1 MFFIGLVLSN
11 SIEMENKSI
20 LEYNSFMKEGV
31 SGKDRSR
38 SYPWSSLRTE
48 APTPVSAR
56 SILETAEALADS
68 RRGLSA
74 AAARDFLDLT
84 STRPFLQALGEPAL
98 GERWAETVFRMIRRA
113 DYTLLDMFESRV
125 REHPRKILFQ
135 DMSASV
141 PVQWTYEQVGRRL
154 REIAGAFHDMAGDDG
169 APPRVAIYADN
180 NVECALVDL
189 ACLFFDILDTP
200 INSHFN
206 ADNLVEI
213 FDALRITIAVTDRED
228 RRNIL
233 GEVRRRTA
241 RPFRIFTVAPGSKP
255 EKAGDGVLIEYAKRL
270 PVGRLEARLA
280 ARRRRPINEVATVM
294 FTSGSTGRPKGVSFS
309 IYNLTTKR
317 FARAAA
323 LPDVGGDEVFLSFL
337 PLFHTFGRYFE
348 MLGAIF
354 WRGTYVL
361 AGNPSVDTLF
371 TLFPKVNPT
380 GFISVPVRWAQL
392 YERCVEKLDET
403 SSSDRIG
410 VIRSIVGQRLRWGLS
425 AAGYLDPR
433 VFRFFEQAG
442 INVCSGFGMT
452 EGTGGMTMTPP
463 GRYIDNTHGLP
474 LPGVRLRLGPDN
486 ELLASGH
493 YIAPYLDDRKPGD
506 VIPYPENPETD
517 YWLRTGDIFHRLAN
531 GYYQIVDRI
540 KDIYKNNRGQTIAPR
555 KVEDKF
561 IGVPGI
567 KRTFLVGDGRPTNAL
582 FIVPDR
588 SDAVLAQA
596 LAEDNGREYYRRI
609 VSAANADLAPYERV
623 VNFTVLDRDFD
634 AAWGELTPKSSF
646 IRKKIEENFSGLIEE
661 LYRKPYLDL
670 PGSGGVVRIPL
681 WFFRDLGILEDEISR
696 DGRGLLDR
704 NRKLRLSLRATARPW
719 IWRIGDLEYEIQ
731 GTVVDLGLF
740 ARQPILWA
748 GNPALIRFSPCKEG
762 WDLPLEPAT
771 DRIIL
776 PARRTR
782 LFPGGKPP
790 APKNIRDP
798 HLLRLNENLVRI
810 LFAPREAPVELLDEL
825 EKNFQEP
832 DLRTTSLI
840 RSRLRAL
847 SGHPSEN
854 IRCWAYRIL
863 LLDNPSIDYSRLLPA
878 FVQSG
883 KPFLNARSIEEIV
896 SARLGKSRLNSL
908 RRRMIAYRETLGWP
922 ANAVTR
928 LQFERI
934 LRLFADLARG
944 HPEFFG
950 SVRAELAAW
959 TLHKADPRLSDTAGK
974 LLARISSEIEA
985 DRGKASGRVL
995 NKEDRLVFGDSLKPG
1010 EIGRLKKCLLGTTF
1024 LSESVRFAF
1033 GQEEFTPKDIPAGG
1047 IWISRAHSVSSS
1059 PDYRVSINTAA
1070 GRHFDLKLFLK
1081 GLPWTEAERRTVLW
1095 SAFLSDHPEET
1106 GVIAPL
1112 GAIRFREGAFSRKYS
1127 GDLTL
1132 WEKIREFSGRRAAGF
1147 PPPETAVWR
1156 KLYIEAMSVFFRAW
1170 KMSGRRIVPGPVS
1183 PVNVIVPDLEYRD
1196 ETVIASLDR
1205 RDPYRNTLS
1214 IIRPIIDRFYRR
1226 TAADYPWVREQLEL
1240 EWIFDA
1246 CYNALGREEAAVFFG
1261 RLESDL
1267 AARPLDSS
1275 DGEDLARHLID
1286 YRARFSRSFQ
1296 IPLAG
1301 LNAVRAYQ
1309 EWEAADPTAD
1319 SRDRERK
1326 ILDLHRKYDL
1336 GRYPEIVRYY
1346 LYRHTYFAGRSEKED
1361 ARFDRLLSL
1370 MSENPEA
1377 PAVRH
1382 VEISDLQAALRDE
1395 RDRAVFSRMI
1405 FPHLEP
1411 DRRLDVV
1418 VEGGEGAERVVV
1430 RSFLSD
1436 RRGEAYAFSETTDP
1450 ADIGR
1455 LYRLIYKE
1463 NFPKVISQQDRHFV
1477 LQDRQDRV
1485 IGGLC
1490 YRIMSRSVVF
1500 IDAVVVTS
1508 RLKSSGLGG
1517 GMVDDFCG
1525 RMAGQG
1531 YTTVLTHFYLP
1542 GFFLRRG
1549 FKLDKKWGALA
1560 KSL

>member
-1 MFFIGLVLSN
+1 MKKN
-11 SIEMENKSI
+11 S
-20 LEYNSFMKEGV
+20 
-31 SGKDRSR
+31 SGTDRSR
-38 SYPWSSLRTE
+38 TYPWDSLRFE
-48 APTPVSAR
+48 APSPDAAKK
-56 SILETAEALADS
+56 ILETAEAPAASD
-68 RRGLSA
+68 RGISA
-74 AAARDFLDLT
+74 AAAREYLELT
-84 STRPFLQALGEPAL
+84 STRPFLQALGEAAL
-98 GERWAETVFRMIRRA
+98 LDRWAETAFRMIRRA

-125 REHPRKILFQ
+125 RENPRKILFQ
-135 DMSASV
+135 DMSSAV

-154 REIAGAFHDMAGDDG
+154 REIAGAFYDMAEGEGD
-169 APPRVAIYADN
+169 PPRVAIYADN
-180 NVECALVDL
+180 NIECALADL

-213 FDALRITIAVTDRED
+213 FDALHINIAVTDRED
-228 RRNIL
+228 RRKIL
-233 GEVRRRTA
+233 ADVRRRTA
-241 RPFRIFTVAPGSKP
+241 RPFRIFTVSSGSKP
-255 EKAGDGVLIEYAKRL
+255 EEARDGILIEYAKRL
-270 PVGRLEARLA
+270 PVRRLESRLA

-309 IYNLTTKR
+309 SHNLTTKR

-380 GFISVPVRWAQL
+380 GFISVPVRWTQL
-392 YERCVEKLDET
+392 YERCLEKLDES

-452 EGTGGMTMTPP
+452 EGTGGLTMTPP
-463 GRYIDNTHGLP
+463 GRYVDNTHGLP

-493 YIAPYLDDRKPGD
+493 YIAPYLEDRKPGEI
-506 VIPYPENPETD
+506 IPYPENPETD
-517 YWLRTGDIFHRLAN
+517 YWLHTGDIFHRLAN

-609 VSAANADLAPYERV
+609 VSAANADLTPYERA
-623 VNFTVLDRDFD
+623 VNFTVLERDFD
-634 AAWGELTPKSSF
+634 SAWGEMTPKGSYN
-646 IRKKIEENFSGLIEE
+646 RKKIEENFSGLIEE
-661 LYRKPYLDL
+661 LYRKPHLDL
-670 PGSGGVVRIPL
+670 PGPGGVVRLPL
-681 WFFRDLGILEDEISR
+681 WFFRDLGILEDEIAR
-696 DGRGLLDR
+696 DGRGLFDR
-704 NRKLRLSLRATARPW
+704 NRKLRLPLRPTARPR

-748 GNPALIRFSPCKEG
+748 GNPSLIRFSPCKEG

-776 PARRTR
+776 PARRAR
-782 LFPGGKPP
+782 LSP
-790 APKNIRDP
+790 AEESAQPKNIRDP
-798 HLLRLNENLVRI
+798 HLLRLNENLTRV
-810 LFAPREAPVELLDEL
+810 LFAEREAPAALLDEL

-854 IRCWAYRIL
+854 VRCWAYRL
-863 LLDNPSIDYSRLLPA
+863 LILDNPSVDYSRLLPA

-883 KPFLNARSIEEIV
+883 KPFLNAQSIEEIV
-896 SARLGKSRLNSL
+896 SARLGKSRLDSL

-934 LRLFADLARG
+934 LRLFANLARV
-944 HPEFFG
+944 HPEFYG

-959 TLHKADPRLSDTAGK
+959 TLHDADPQLAASARKLLIRLSQEVESNG
-974 LLARISSEIEA
+974 
-985 DRGKASGRVL
+985 GKASFRVL
-995 NKEDRLVFGDSLKPG
+995 KSEDRLVFEEGLTPG
-1010 EIGRLKKCLLGTTF
+1010 EIRRLKKCLLGTTF
-1024 LSESVRFAF
+1024 LSESVRFAY
-1033 GQEEFTPKDIPAGG
+1033 GQEDFAPKDIPAGG
-1047 IWISRAHSVSSS
+1047 VWISRAHSVSSF
-1059 PDYRVSINTAA
+1059 PDYRISVNASS
-1070 GRHFDLKLFLK
+1070 GRHYDLKLFLK
-1081 GLPWTEAERRTVLW
+1081 GRPWTEREWETVLW
-1095 SAFLSDHPEET
+1095 SAFLSDHPEED
-1106 GVIAPL
+1106 GAVAPL
-1112 GAIRFREGAFSRKYS
+1112 GAIRLGEGAFSRRFI

-1132 WEKIREFSGRRAAGF
+1132 WEKIREFSGRRAAGA

-1156 KLYIEAMSVFFRAW
+1156 KLYIEAISVFFRAW

-1183 PVNVIVPDLEYRD
+1183 PVNVIVPDIEYRD
-1196 ETVIASLDR
+1196 ETVIASLER
-1205 RDPYRNTLS
+1205 RDPYRNALS
-1214 IIRPIIDRFYRR
+1214 LIRPIIDRFYRR
-1226 TAADYPWVREQLEL
+1226 TAADYPWVGEQLEL

-1246 CYNALGREEAAVFFG
+1246 CYNALGRNEAAAFFA
-1261 RLESDL
+1261 RLETDL
-1267 AARPLDSS
+1267 ASKALDSS
-1275 DGEDLARHLID
+1275 EGEELARLLID
-1286 YRARFSRSFQ
+1286 YRARFARSYQ

-1301 LNAVRAYQ
+1301 LNAVRAFQ
-1309 EWEAADPTAD
+1309 EWEAANPTAD

-1361 ARFDRLLSL
+1361 AQFDRLLGL

-1411 DRRLDVV
+1411 DRRLDVI
-1418 VEGGEGAERVVV
+1418 VEGEEGAERIVV
-1430 RSFLSD
+1430 RSFLAD
-1436 RRGEAYAFSETTDP
+1436 RRGETYTFSETSDP

-1455 LYRLIYKE
+1455 LYRLFYKE
-1463 NFPKVISQQDRHFV
+1463 NFPKVISQQDRHFI

-1485 IGGLC
+1485 VGGLC

-1517 GMVDDFCG
+1517 AMVDDFCG

-1560 KSL
+1560 KAL